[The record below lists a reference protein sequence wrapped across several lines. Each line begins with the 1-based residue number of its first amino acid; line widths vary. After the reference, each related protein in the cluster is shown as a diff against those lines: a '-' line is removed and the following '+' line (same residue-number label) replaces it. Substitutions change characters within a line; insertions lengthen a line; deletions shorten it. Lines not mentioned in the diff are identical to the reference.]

1 MTKEERKQKAEGIL
15 SKYKTEFKEYK
26 IVTEANDRY
35 TNKNKL
41 AYRAFASLGLYCYS
55 ILEDTN
61 FKASK
66 LQHVKCVL
74 SGSNID
80 CRYLEFLHNANCY
93 EKRFYTLL
101 RDIMHDDLYKF
112 IMLRNSDCDKKAEKH
127 GIDYYRDY
135 VSNIIESR
143 NDLVNK
149 LRAIIKD
156 IESCAKVDMREWGT
170 DIINKLCIVNSDDTR
185 KTLANSYRIIG
196 ARNSS
201 FYTLNEYLMITALVN
216 DTINRK
222 VKEDN
227 YDMNGIN
234 VKHTSIYDL
243 PREFKREFSDY
254 YSDIK
259 HNRLAMVGLSK
270 GKLLKILYE
279 TIHVAVI
286 SNVMRVTF
294 KKAYI
299 VSEEHSVVGSS
310 LLGVKHLSGLT
321 IVAAKSFLNGG
332 YIF

>member
-1 MTKEERKQKAEGIL
+1 MTKEERKQKAEEIL
-15 SKYKTEFKEYK
+15 SKYTNESKEHK
-26 IVTEANDRY
+26 IVTEADDRY
-35 TNKNKL
+35 TSKNKL

-66 LQHVKCVL
+66 LQNVKCTL

-80 CRYLEFLHNANCY
+80 CSYLEFLHNVNCY
-93 EKRFYTLL
+93 EKRLYTLL
-101 RDIMHDDLYKF
+101 MNIMHDDLYEF
-112 IMLRNSDCDKKAEKH
+112 IMLRNSDCDKKAEKN

-135 VSNIIESR
+135 VNNIIESR

-156 IESCAKVDMREWGT
+156 IESCSKVDMREWDT
-170 DIINKLCIVNSDDTR
+170 DIINKLCIVKSDDTR

-196 ARNSS
+196 TGNKS

-227 YDMNGIN
+227 YDMEGIN

-259 HNRLAMVGLSK
+259 HNRLAMIGLSK

-286 SNVMRVTF
+286 SKTMRVTF
-294 KKAYI
+294 KKTYVAG
-299 VSEEHSVVGSS
+299 EEQSVVGSS
-310 LLGVKHLSGLT
+310 LIGVKHISGLSSL
-321 IVAAKSFLNGG
+321 AAKSFLNGG